1 MTQRF
6 RAKPSKASRSKHSRL
21 KEEGLWNMFRYRLL
35 MFLLFLSAARPCPA
49 AEIVTITPD
58 NLTTGTTGSIPPV
71 GKETDWIIGD
81 HVLRNDRIVAVV
93 AKPDPTRHAN
103 MTVRNVGGCII
114 DLSER
119 GRQNDQLSAFYPGA
133 NAFQYAFTGVS
144 AEEADTEGRSSQDA
158 ADSHAINVRGRRVE
172 FRVSAAQTETTPQA
186 EVTYALADGDEFVT
200 VTSRY
205 TNTSAA
211 PLMFEPKDM
220 IRADRTFTSGADSAA
235 NLVWWD
241 DEWFGQAYGILA
253 VEPAIRH
260 DAAKAKATRQPRDAV
275 RYATTAPPSDA
286 LVAGASITHVRRLF
300 PAASLLAAR
309 AVALRMA
316 GAAVA
321 ETRVTVDDGAGPV
334 PAAFVRVLSGTV
346 SFAGGRTDAMGNLT
360 VTLPTVAGDWQ
371 LVVSDPARGEKR
383 LAVDPTAPL
392 PAVTQVALPRAG
404 LVAARVTDERGGPL
418 PCKVQFRARRPD
430 AANAGDKAAADPHFG
445 PDSADTAVKNIRYSH
460 DGVFRQEIAPGD
472 YDVTISHG
480 PEYDAVITRI
490 SVERGGE
497 TALAA
502 SLRRVVDTTGWV
514 SGDFHSHSTPS
525 GDNTSSQLG
534 RVQNLLCEQ
543 IEFAP
548 CTEHNRISTYTPHLK
563 SLGVEHL
570 MATCSGMELTGSL
583 LPVNHQNAF
592 PLVHKPHTQD
602 GGGPTVDNA
611 SPVTQIER
619 LAMWDEGSDKLI
631 QMNHPNLVQVL
642 GDADVNGTPDTGFE
656 GMFGFVDVMEVHPPH
671 EIFLS
676 PPPRDDPRKPTSPVF
691 TWMQMLNLG
700 YRIPGVVNTDAH
712 YNFHGSGF
720 LRNYIASPT
729 DDPAAID
736 TATMVRASERGRIV
750 MTNGPFLTVR
760 AAAVAGTPA
769 TAGPGDAIS
778 DDDGEVVLTVRVQ
791 CPNWL
796 DVDRVQVFV
805 NGRPVPE
812 GNFTRRENAGLFSKD
827 VVKFAHVFPLRL
839 DRDAHLIVATIG
851 EGSTLGV
858 VMGPEHAAT
867 KPVAVTNPIFVDVK
881 GDGFTPN
888 GDLLGLPIPHQEKPT
903 HRRHVHRHAHPHDH
917 D

>member
-1 MTQRF
+1 MLRNMTR
-6 RAKPSKASRSKHSRL
+6 RNL
-21 KEEGLWNMFRYRLL
+21 LLL
-35 MFLLFLSAARPCPA
+35 MPILSLAWHCPA

-58 NLTTGTTGSIPPV
+58 NLAAAAAGSLPPA

-93 AKPDPTRHAN
+93 ARPTPTRHAN
-103 MTVRNVGGCII
+103 MTVRNTGGCII
-114 DLSER
+114 DLTER
-119 GRQNDQLSAFYPGA
+119 GRQNDQLSAFYSGG
-133 NAFQYAFTGVS
+133 NAFQYAFVGVS
-144 AEEADTEGRSSQDA
+144 TEGADADGRSSHDA
-158 ADSHAINVRGRRVE
+158 ADTHAIHVSGRRAE
-172 FRVSAAQTETTPQA
+172 LRVVATQTPTTPRA
-186 EVTYALADGDEFVT
+186 EVTYALADGDDFIT
-200 VTSRY
+200 ITSRY
-205 TNTSAA
+205 TNTSSE
-211 PLMFEPKDM
+211 PLAFEPKDM
-220 IRADRTFTSGADSAA
+220 IRADRTFTSGADAA
-235 NLVWWD
+235 TNLVWWD
-241 DEWFGQAYGILA
+241 DEWFGQAYGLVA
-253 VEPAIRH
+253 TEPAVRI
-260 DAAKAKATRQPRDAV
+260 DTAAKTARQPRDPV
-275 RYATTAPPSDA
+275 RYATNETPPDSLA
-286 LVAGASITHVRRLF
+286 AGASITHVRRLF
-300 PAASLLAAR
+300 PAGSLLAAR
-309 AVALRMA
+309 AIALRVA

-321 ETRVTVDDGAGPV
+321 ATQVTVDDGVGPV
-334 PAAFVRVLSGTV
+334 PAAFVRVMSGT
-346 SFAGGRTDAMGNLT
+346 SFFGGGRTDAMGNLT
-360 VTLPTVAGDWQ
+360 VTLPNVAGDWH
-371 LVVSDPARGEKR
+371 LVVSDPARGETR
-383 LAVDPTAPL
+383 LAADPAAQL
-392 PAVTQVALPRAG
+392 PAVTQVVLPRAG
-404 LVAARVTDERGGPL
+404 LVVARITDDRGGPI
-418 PCKVQFRARRPD
+418 PCKAQFKARRPD
-430 AANAGDKAAADPHFG
+430 AANAGDKATADPNFG
-445 PDSADTAVKNIRYSH
+445 PDSADTAVKNVRYSH
-460 DGVFRQEIAPGD
+460 DGVFRQEIAPGE

-490 SVERGGE
+490 TVARGGE
-497 TALAA
+497 TELAA
-502 SLRRVVDTTGWV
+502 TLRRVVDTTGWV

-534 RVQNLLCEQ
+534 RVQNLVCEQ

-563 SLGVEHL
+563 MLGVEHL

-592 PLVHKPHTQD
+592 PLMEKRHTQD
-602 GGGPTVDNA
+602 GGGPTVDNE

-619 LAMWDEGSDKLI
+619 LAMWDEGSEKLI

-642 GDADVNGTPDTGFE
+642 GDANVDGTRDTGFE

-671 EIFLS
+671 EIFLT
-676 PPPRDDPRKPTSPVF
+676 PPPRDDPRKPTSPMF

-736 TATMVRASERGRIV
+736 TAAIVRASERGRIV

-760 AAAVAGTPA
+760 LAAAAAGTTA
-769 TAGPGDAIS
+769 AAGPGDAII
-778 DDDGEVVLTVRVQ
+778 DDDGEVMLTVRVQ

-812 GNFTRRENAGLFSKD
+812 ANFTRRVNTGLFSKD
-827 VVKFAHVFPLRL
+827 VVKFAHDFPLRL
-839 DRDAHLIVATIG
+839 DRDAHVIVATIG

-903 HRRHVHRHAHPHDH
+903 HRRHVHRHAHPHSHDH